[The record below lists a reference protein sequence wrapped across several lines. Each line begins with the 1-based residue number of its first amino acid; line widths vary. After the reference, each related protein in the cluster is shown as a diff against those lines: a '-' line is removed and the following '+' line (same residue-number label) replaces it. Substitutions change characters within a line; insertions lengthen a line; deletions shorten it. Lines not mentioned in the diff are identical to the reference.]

1 LCLASAGDETQS
13 ESKWLNRLHREGVA
27 MKVMFTCQTCGSPV
41 EYEIVSTETHALRR
55 YGVHRYVCVQ
65 PCLTCSVPEPS
76 HDSFTF
82 EPAEEPRSI
91 SRLEF
96 RPIVGILQEAA
107 RGSV

>member
-1 LCLASAGDETQS
+1 
-13 ESKWLNRLHREGVA
+13 

-41 EYEIVSTETHALRR
+41 GYDFVAVETHELRQ

-65 PCLTCSVPEPS
+65 PCPTCSAPEPS

-96 RPIVGILQEAA
+96 QPMGGLLQEAA
-107 RGSV
+107 RGNV